1 MSAYIGIDLSLR
13 STGLARFEDGAWECA
28 TVKSVGSVS
37 DSPGMFVDRI
47 DGVITRILE
56 WVDLRDGDVVTIESP
71 ALHGKSSSLDRM
83 FGAWWLVVSAITRA
97 HGEPFTLTPSQV
109 KKVATGNGNA
119 DKDAVLI
126 HMVREFPDAPISGND
141 TADACALALASAF
154 FDGHPI
160 VDLSEKRAAPL
171 RAVLEGRSHGL

>member
-1 MSAYIGIDLSLR
+1 MSAYIGIYLSLR
-13 STGLARFEDGAWECA
+13 STGLVRFEDGALECA

-83 FGAWWLVVSAITRA
+83 FGAWWLVVSAITHSTGSPHECFRLA
-97 HGEPFTLTPSQV
+97 SRKFLTETAMAIVCSSRFSRITTVDFTS
-109 KKVATGNGNA
+109 N
-119 DKDAVLI
+119 
-126 HMVREFPDAPISGND
+126 PDMPM
-141 TADACALALASAF
+141 ACARCSFAAATMSAI
-154 FDGHPI
+154 GSLMPR
-160 VDLSEKRAAPL
+160 LTTR
-171 RAVLEGRSHGL
+171 